1 MINNIKN
8 KNEFSSLGLDN
19 FLLKNIN
26 YLSYITPTPVQK
38 FSIPLILKNN
48 SLIAISKTGTG
59 KTASFCLPLL
69 QILSQN
75 PFSLFSII
83 LEPTRELAIQTLEKL
98 KIYSTGFNLRVNLI
112 IGGMDYTEQINE
124 LEKIPHIIIAT
135 PGRLKTLLENN
146 SIKLVENLK
155 FLVLDEFDQL
165 LNDSIKG
172 DIMEIINYL
181 PENRKTLFFSA
192 TMLQGIDQ
200 NLDLLEKIRGKED
213 KNDIFIFDFNKDN
226 YSENNFNNEKKED
239 IKNINN
245 KTDLDILISQI
256 SPNLSQ
262 YIILL
267 NQKLKCNYLI
277 YLLRSQKYLSSSI
290 IIFTNT
296 YKTCN
301 FLYTLCSLFS
311 LKVSQLHSKISQ
323 KNRSINLNKFKSS
336 LNKILISTDIA
347 SRGLDIPICNLVIN
361 YDLPRNPD
369 DYIHRVG
376 RTARMG
382 KNGKCINFVAQ
393 YDIDLILA
401 IEKRINKEMEE
412 MNVNEEEIMED
423 ISLMNEGIKLAQI
436 KIYESGIN
444 DKERK
449 KNVKRDLIRP
459 EDRGIRKKH
468 KNKN

>member
-323 KNRSINLNKFKSS
+323 KNRSMNLNKFKSS
-336 LNKILISTDIA
+336 LNKILITTDIA

-412 MNVNEEEIMED
+412 MSVNEEEIMED

-444 DKERK
+444 YKERK